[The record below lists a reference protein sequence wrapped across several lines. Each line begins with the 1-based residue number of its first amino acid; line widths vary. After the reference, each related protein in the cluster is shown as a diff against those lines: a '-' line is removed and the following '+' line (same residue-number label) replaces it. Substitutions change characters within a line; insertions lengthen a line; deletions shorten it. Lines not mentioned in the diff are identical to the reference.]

1 MNEIE
6 YMLRQDAREKKAA
19 GRGIYHKRSGSKST
33 YVGLPSDHLTAAQRK
48 RRNGPMFVFNI
59 NKRLTYAE
67 FKELPAD
74 LASEYLNRLRAM
86 FNVRLPAVAQS
97 MGTTTPALK
106 AYLHKYGIA
115 HDSSKAGPRK
125 PDPRWEGFLTG
136 KYNSAGT
143 RTPAPEVEAS
153 PIEKPKPA
161 PVIPEPS
168 APAPEPSAPEI
179 KAKLGDIDLGG
190 SATPEAIL
198 AALTAAFSVLTSPDQ
213 TYEFAIHL
221 HAEGGED

>member
-1 MNEIE
+1 MNEVE

-19 GRGIYHKRSGSKST
+19 GRGIYHKRSGSKT
-33 YVGLPSDHLTAAQRK
+33 KYVGLPSDHLTAAQMK
-48 RRNGPMFVFNI
+48 RRNGPVSTFNI
-59 NKRLTYAE
+59 SKRLTYAE
-67 FKELPAD
+67 FKELPTD
-74 LASEYLNRLRAM
+74 LAQEYIDKLQRTY
-86 FNVRLPAVAQS
+86 NVGSQAIAESLGITRPC
-97 MGTTTPALK
+97 LK
-106 AYLHKYGIA
+106 AYAHKHNLSFHGKPGVQAIGA
-115 HDSSKAGPRK
+115 HW
-125 PDPRWEGFLTG
+125 PDFLRG
-136 KYNSAGT
+136 KYTSAGA

-161 PVIPEPS
+161 PVIH
-168 APAPEPSAPEI
+168 EPSAPEI